1 METRGFDRVMVPTI
15 VAISI
20 AVPVLVGALIFLP
33 ERQIIE
39 TQLGTFP
46 FFHAVINF
54 TTTLLLITG
63 FWFMK
68 KGQYKN
74 HRNTMIIAF
83 LLSAVFLVSYVLSK
97 INNPSVPFGGEGVIR
112 YIYFFILITHIL
124 LSAVI
129 VPLVLFTIYRG
140 LTGENKKHAR
150 IARWT
155 FPIWLYVTVTG
166 VLVYLFMA
174 PYY

>member
-1 METRGFDRVMVPTI
+1 MQTRNFDRIMVSGI
-15 VAISI
+15 VAVSI
-20 AVPVLVGALIFLP
+20 AVPLLVVALLLLP
-33 ERQIIE
+33 EKQLIQ

-46 FFHAVINF
+46 FFHAVLNF
-54 TTTLLLITG
+54 TTAIILIVG
-63 FWFMK
+63 YYFMK
-68 KGQYKN
+68 IGRYKS
-74 HRNTMIIAF
+74 HRNTMIAAF
-83 LLSAVFLVSYVLSK
+83 VLSAVFLVSYVLSK
-97 INNPSVPFGGEGVIR
+97 INNPSVPFGGEGAVR
-112 YIYFFILITHIL
+112 YVYYFILITHIL

-166 VLVYLFMA
+166 VLVYVFMA

>member
-1 METRGFDRVMVPTI
+1 MQLRKSDRIMVPGI
-15 VAISI
+15 IALSI
-20 AVPVLVGALIFLP
+20 AVPLLIVALLLLP
-33 ERQIIE
+33 EKQVIQ

-46 FFHAVINF
+46 FFHAVLNF
-54 TTTLLLITG
+54 ITSIVLIIG
-63 FWFMK
+63 FYFMK
-68 KGQYKN
+68 ARQYKS
-74 HRNTMIIAF
+74 HRNTMITAF
-83 LLSAVFLVSYVLSK
+83 VLSAIFLVSYVLSK
-97 INNPSVPFGGEGVIR
+97 INNPSVPFGGEGAIR
-112 YIYFFILITHIL
+112 YVYYFILITHIL

-140 LTGENKKHAR
+140 LTGEYKKHAR